1 MKPKTKKREYKTVTL
16 LGVKN
21 LKQDGDT
28 GSGTAIFAQFD
39 VRDHD
44 WDVTRPGAFGI
55 QPVKLLGSHNWT
67 PPPIGKGATREDS
80 KYALVDFHM
89 NLRTTLGKD
98 WYEALKFDMDP
109 EIGPALQEWSYGYF
123 VEESEYG
130 DHDGDRVRFLKK
142 IKVFEVSP
150 VVLGA
155 GIGTRTITVK
165 ARKGWCPE
173 CDAELSEADRCECG
187 WQHQESSQTPKDP
200 NPAAD
205 EIYLYA

>member
-1 MKPKTKKREYKTVTL
+1 MKLTTKTLEYKTVTL

-21 LKQDGDT
+21 LKQDCDT

-44 WDVTRPGAFGI
+44 WDVTKTGAFGVPER
-55 QPVKLLGSHNWT
+55 QAARLPQLDCPADRKGSF
-67 PPPIGKGATREDS
+67 PRRRQIC
-80 KYALVDFHM
+80 ALRFPLD
-89 NLRTTLGKD
+89 LATTLGND
-98 WYEALKFDMDP
+98 WYEALKFDMDA

-123 VEESEYG
+123 VEESEHG

-165 ARKGWCPE
+165 VAQGLVPGLRRR
-173 CDAELSEADRCECG
+173 AE
-187 WQHQESSQTPKDP
+187 
-200 NPAAD
+200 
-205 EIYLYA
+205 

>member
-1 MKPKTKKREYKTVTL
+1 MKLKERKREYKTVTL

-44 WDVTRPGAFGI
+44 WDVTKTGAFGV
-55 QPVKLLGSHNWT
+55 QNVKLLGSHNWT
-67 PPPIGKGATREDS
+67 PPPIGKGATREDD
-80 KYALVDFHM
+80 KYALCDFHM
-89 NLRTTLGKD
+89 NLATGLGKD
-98 WYEALKFDMDP
+98 WYEALKFDMDA

-130 DHDGDRVRFLKK
+130 DHDGERVRFLKK

-165 ARKGWCPE
+165 ARKGWCPD

-187 WQHQESSQTPKDP
+187 WLEQSSQLPSDP
-200 NPAAD
+200 TC
-205 EIYLYA
+205 